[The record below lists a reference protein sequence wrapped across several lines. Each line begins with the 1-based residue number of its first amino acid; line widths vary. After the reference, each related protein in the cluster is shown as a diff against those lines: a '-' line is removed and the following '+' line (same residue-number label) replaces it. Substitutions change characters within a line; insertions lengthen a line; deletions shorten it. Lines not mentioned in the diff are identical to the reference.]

1 MASNIKPVSNINIL
15 DEVLVIGLLQ
25 RFSHLKVLVVQI
37 LDVLAVN
44 SRVQLL

>member
-1 MASNIKPVSNINIL
+1 MASNVEPVSNINIL

-25 RFSHLKVLVVQI
+25 RFGHLKVLVVQI